1 MVKYVLQIKTWR
13 GSTSPVHLLRCGEVD
28 PRHVAGDPPYAL
40 VTSCQYEKTGTKFW
54 GDINVSQFITTNK
67 VKKKKQTL
75 LSKVLN
81 CHITK
86 SNDSQHR
93 RTCPFIPRVAGN
105 KTLSRPGKKK
115 NMDKAKELA
124 TSKPVKIQVI
134 AASQLEKFCAI
145 LSWSPQAYCISWS
158 HDQLSVNTKT
168 VRLWK
173 CC

>member
-40 VTSCQYEKTGTKFW
+40 VTSCLYEKTGTKFC
-54 GDINVSQFITTNK
+54 GD
-67 VKKKKQTL
+67 VKCQPIHNDEQSKKIKQTL

-93 RTCPFIPRVAGN
+93 RTCQRAQGLLGI
-105 KTLSRPGKKK
+105 KHYCDLGKKK
-115 NMDKAKELA
+115 K
-124 TSKPVKIQVI
+124 
-134 AASQLEKFCAI
+134 
-145 LSWSPQAYCISWS
+145 
-158 HDQLSVNTKT
+158 KT
-168 VRLWK
+168 WTRPKNLRRQNQ
-173 CC
+173 